1 MLKTELIKQLEA
13 LPDDAEIGLYDV
25 YGDYT
30 WTGSLELCH
39 VGDRS
44 DAGHDNVW
52 AFKTIYA

>member
-13 LPDDAEIGLYDV
+13 LPDDAEIGLYEV

-30 WTGSLELCH
+30 WTGHLELRH

-52 AFKTIYA
+52 AFRTNYA

>member
-13 LPDDAEIGLYDV
+13 LPDDAEIGIYDV
-25 YGDYT
+25 FGDYT

-52 AFKTIYA
+52 AFRTNYA